1 MLKLKPMKILEL
13 NIIKFL
19 DEPEIDMLNCLVKAR
34 NEAREYLF
42 DKKKIYIEDAYDFY
56 IKAVKT
62 KKERIWFISINYGSV
77 DNLVGYINLK
87 EMNNGKDFE
96 CGIKILKE
104 ERGKGIGKK
113 AMRMF
118 LKELKQTK
126 IKSLVAEIMDKNVN
140 SENLFQRIG
149 FKRIK
154 SIWTKK
160 L

>member
-1 MLKLKPMKILEL
+1 MLELKPMKILEL

-56 IKAVKT
+56 LKAVKT
-62 KKERIWFISINYGSV
+62 KKERIWFISVNN
-77 DNLVGYINLK
+77 NLVGYINLK
-87 EMNNGKDFE
+87 EMDNGKDFE
-96 CGIKILKE
+96 CGIKILKS
-104 ERGKGIGKK
+104 ERGKGLGKK
-113 AMRMF
+113 AMRIF

-126 IKSLVAEIMDKNVN
+126 IKSLVAEIMDKNIN
-140 SENLFQRIG
+140 SEKLFQRIG

-154 SIWTKK
+154 SIWIKK